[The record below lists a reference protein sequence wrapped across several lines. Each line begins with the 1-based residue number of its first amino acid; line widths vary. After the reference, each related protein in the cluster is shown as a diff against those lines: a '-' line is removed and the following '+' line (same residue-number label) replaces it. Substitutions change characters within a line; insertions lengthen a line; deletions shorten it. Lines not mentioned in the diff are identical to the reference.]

1 MVNRKYV
8 TAGVS
13 GSSPLI
19 ASAND
24 VGKSE
29 KFEIIQ
35 VDAKRNYI
43 ALRAYV
49 NKLYLSVANDRSLIA
64 NQPHIG
70 QRETFEEVKH
80 SDGTLS
86 LKSIANNQFVCAE
99 SGGGRSLIV
108 NRNAA
113 ALWEKFEFV
122 QQAWS

>member
-13 GSSPLI
+13 GSIPLI

-24 VGKSE
+24 VGDSE

-43 ALRAYV
+43 ALRACV
-49 NKLYLSVANDRSLIA
+49 NKLYVSAVNGGLLIA
-64 NQPHIG
+64 NQPRIG
-70 QRETFEEVKH
+70 QTETFEEVKY
-80 SDGTLS
+80 SDGTRA

-99 SGGGRSLIV
+99 NGGKNALIA

-122 QQAWS
+122 QQA